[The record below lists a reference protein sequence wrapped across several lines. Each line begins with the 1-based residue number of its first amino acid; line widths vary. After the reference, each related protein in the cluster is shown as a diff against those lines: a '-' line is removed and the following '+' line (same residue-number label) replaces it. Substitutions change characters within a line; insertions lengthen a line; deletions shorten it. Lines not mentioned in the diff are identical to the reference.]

1 MRGISSR
8 KLSDAATVTSFN
20 TDEIPHERLFGMT
33 SLEGGDKLKAWRTF
47 SGESARTPP
56 SIGEFGNTFLRDFT
70 VGVKDIIDVAGF
82 PTRCGSA
89 IFDDAKAATID
100 AACVALI
107 RSAGAHIIGK
117 TVTTELATFV
127 PSPTRNPRNLEHTP
141 GGSSAGSAAAV
152 ADGQVRIAIGTQ
164 TAGSVLRPA
173 AYCGVFG
180 FKPSFDVVP
189 RAGVVVQS
197 ETLDTIGVFARSV
210 DDCAAW
216 LAAMLN
222 HKITL
227 EENLGSLKGTLSI
240 GVVTNLRE
248 HASAD
253 MRDALAR
260 ASDALARAGHRV
272 HEWTLP
278 APLATVHDDQRIIQS
293 YESARAYHA
302 ARTQHRALVTPAL
315 LEVLDEG
322 ARISRV
328 TYLCALSNAEAAR
341 RVADEQFRSYDAWLM
356 PAAPGAAP
364 IGLTSTGDPI
374 FNRLASVLHTP
385 AISIP
390 AFDDAQ
396 NLPLGLQL
404 IGRRGSDVSFLAA
417 VNQVHSC
424 WQKAAA

>member
-1 MRGISSR
+1 MP
-8 KLSDAATVTSFN
+8 N
-20 TDEIPHERLFGMT
+20 EIP
-33 SLEGGDKLKAWRTF
+33 LETLLHINALDTKLKAWCAF
-47 SGESARTPP
+47 SDENASNSP
-56 SIGEFGNTFLRDFT
+56 SIGEFGNAFLRGFT
-70 VGVKDIIDVAGF
+70 VGVKDIIDVAGCA
-82 PTRCGSA
+82 TRCGSP
-89 IFDDAKAATID
+89 IFDGANAATVD
-100 AACVALI
+100 AACVALM

-152 ADGQVRIAIGTQ
+152 ADGQIRIAIGTQ
-164 TAGSVLRPA
+164 TAGSLLRPA

-197 ETLDTIGVFARSV
+197 ETLDTVGMFARSV

-222 HKITL
+222 HKVTL
-227 EENLGSLKGTLSI
+227 EEKLGTLNI
-240 GVVTNLRE
+240 GVITNLRE
-248 HASAD
+248 HASAK
-253 MRDALAR
+253 MRTAR
-260 ASDALARAGHRV
+260 ARARDALARAGHRV
-272 HEWTLP
+272 QEFALP
-278 APLATVHDDQRIIQS
+278 ALLAAIHDDQRIIQS

-315 LEVLDEG
+315 LDVLDEG
-322 ARISRV
+322 AKISRE
-328 TYLCALSNAEAAR
+328 TYLQALGNAEAAR
-341 RVADEQFRSYDAWLM
+341 RIADDQFRSYDAWLM

-364 IGLTSTGDPI
+364 RGLTSTGDPI

-396 NLPLGLQL
+396 NMPLGLQL
-404 IGRRGSDVSFLAA
+404 LCARGADTKLLSIAKHV
-417 VNQVHSC
+417 QRH
-424 WQKAAA
+424 WQL

>member
-1 MRGISSR
+1 MPNEILLETLLRIHHEDSKLNAWCAFSDENASNSRSIS
-8 KLSDAATVTSFN
+8 
-20 TDEIPHERLFGMT
+20 
-33 SLEGGDKLKAWRTF
+33 
-47 SGESARTPP
+47 
-56 SIGEFGNTFLRDFT
+56 EFGNALLRDFT
-70 VGVKDIIDVAGF
+70 VGVKDIIDVAGCA
-82 PTRCGSA
+82 TRCGSP
-89 IFDDAKAATID
+89 IFDDANAATID
-100 AACVALI
+100 AACVALM
-107 RSAGAHIIGK
+107 RSAGAHVIGK

-127 PSPTRNPRNLEHTP
+127 PSPTRNPRHLEHTP

-152 ADGQVRIAIGTQ
+152 AAGQIRIAIGTQ

-197 ETLDTIGVFARSV
+197 ETLDTVGVFARSV

-216 LAAMLN
+216 FAAMLGREVALDE
-222 HKITL
+222 KLST
-227 EENLGSLKGTLSI
+227 LKGTLTI

-253 MRDALAR
+253 MRDALAH
-260 ASDALARAGHRV
+260 ASDALARAGHHV
-272 HEWTLP
+272 HELTLP
-278 APLATVHDDQRIIQS
+278 APLAAIHEEQRIIQA

-315 LEVLDEG
+315 LDALDEG
-322 ARISRV
+322 AKISRE
-328 TYLCALSNAEAAR
+328 TYLRALNNAEAAR
-341 RVADEQFRSYDAWLM
+341 LAADEQFRTYDGWLM

-364 IGLTSTGDPI
+364 HGLTSTGDPI

-390 AFDDAQ
+390 AFNDVQ
-396 NLPLGLQL
+396 NMPLGLQL
-404 IGRRGSDVSFLAA
+404 IGARGTDVKLLSMAKHA
-417 VNQVHSC
+417 QNRWQV
-424 WQKAAA
+424 

>member
-1 MRGISSR
+1 
-8 KLSDAATVTSFN
+8 
-20 TDEIPHERLFGMT
+20 MT
-33 SLEGGDKLKAWRTF
+33 NFAGGDKLKAWCALPDENAPR
-47 SGESARTPP
+47 SPP
-56 SIGEFGNTFLRDFT
+56 VLEFGNAFLKGFT

-100 AACVALI
+100 AACVALM
-107 RSAGAHIIGK
+107 RSAGAHIVGK

-152 ADGQVRIAIGTQ
+152 ADGQIRIAIGTQ

-197 ETLDTIGVFARSV
+197 ETLDTVGAFARNV

-216 LAAMLN
+216 LAAMLGCAVA
-222 HKITL
+222 L
-227 EENLGSLKGTLSI
+227 DENVNALNI
-240 GVVTNLRE
+240 GVITNLRE

-253 MRDALAR
+253 MRDALAL
-260 ASDALARAGHRV
+260 ASEALSRAGHRV
-272 HEWTLP
+272 KEFALP
-278 APLATVHDDQRIIQS
+278 GPLATIHDDQRIIQG

-302 ARTQHRALVTPAL
+302 ARTQHRALVTPEL
-315 LEVLDEG
+315 LDVLDDG
-322 ARISRV
+322 AKISREI
-328 TYLCALSNAEAAR
+328 YLRALSNAEAAR
-341 RVADEQFRSYDAWLM
+341 RVADEQFGSLDAWLM
-356 PAAPGAAP
+356 PSAPGAAP
-364 IGLTSTGDPI
+364 HGLTSTGDPI

-390 AFDDAQ
+390 AFNDAQ
-396 NLPLGLQL
+396 NMPLGLQL
-404 IGRRGSDVSFLAA
+404 IGARGADVKLLSIAKHA
-417 VNQVHSC
+417 QSQ
-424 WQKAAA
+424 WQI